1 MGTQRVVVKIEEW
14 KECDRL
20 SMKQDIF
27 ELIKRLGGCKSGL
40 DTELAPMDCR
50 VGVRKPFLYRAR
62 E

>member
-14 KECDRL
+14 KERDRL
-20 SMKQDIF
+20 SVKQDIL

-50 VGVRKPFLYRAR
+50 VGIRKPFL
-62 E
+62 